1 LERIVGE
8 EQRFYL
14 ERSEELL
21 MLGEF
26 DAAFDAMKSLPRV
39 QQTVV
44 GDKIEAGRASYEEAK
59 RQERV
64 ATQSAGKTA
73 QKAREEARKQ
83 RVVLAFAE
91 VQRKFNG
98 EDWRRAADECDRVIA
113 EHSGDAEIRK
123 RAKALQRQIPE
134 FGQAYDEGAKKY
146 RAGQIAASAVPLA
159 KARALYLKI
168 GFPSAVDG
176 SLKEMLSQASLLAGE
191 DALARGNYAAA
202 ADHFSEALKLQP
214 TSERARRG
222 LARVAEKAEELF
234 AIGYSLRSSNPGE
247 ARRYF
252 DLIVKITPRGSHWY
266 ERAQNQMSA
275 LPAH

>member
-1 LERIVGE
+1 
-8 EQRFYL
+8 
-14 ERSEELL
+14 

-26 DAAFDAMKSLPRV
+26 DAAFNAMKALPRV
-39 QQTVV
+39 QQTAV
-44 GDKIEAGRASYEEAK
+44 GDRIEAGRASYAEAK

-64 ATQSAGKTA
+64 AAQSAGKTA
-73 QKAREEARKQ
+73 QKVREDARKR
-83 RVVLAFAE
+83 RVALAFAE

-98 EDWRRAADECDRVIA
+98 EDWKRAADECDRVIA
-113 EHSGDAEIRK
+113 QHSGDAEIRR
-123 RAKALQRQIPE
+123 RAKELQRQIPE
-134 FGQAYDEGAKKY
+134 FGQAYDEGARKY

-191 DALARGNYAAA
+191 DALARGNYVAA

-222 LARVAEKAEELF
+222 LTRVVDKAEELF
-234 AIGYSLRSSNPGE
+234 AMGYSLRSSNPRE
-247 ARRYF
+247 AKRYF
-252 DLIVKITPRGSHWY
+252 DLIVKITPRGSHWH
-266 ERAQNQMSA
+266 ERAQNQIGI
-275 LPAH
+275 LPSR